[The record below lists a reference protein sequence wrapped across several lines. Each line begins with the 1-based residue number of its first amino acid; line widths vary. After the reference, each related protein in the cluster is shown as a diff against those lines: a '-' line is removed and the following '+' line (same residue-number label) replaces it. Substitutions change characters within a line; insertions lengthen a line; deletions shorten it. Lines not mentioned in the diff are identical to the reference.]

1 VAEENKIDTQHMG
14 NQFVFSRLPFGGS
27 TRTGACRTEYQN
39 DPTNTITAPAAS
51 CAFQPL
57 PNHHTLKHKL
67 IALRVVSTTC
77 VDTADTLYISEVN
90 KKNLKVSDQIV
101 LTNGESE
108 RGGRE
113 GK

>member
-1 VAEENKIDTQHMG
+1 MAKKYSRVLLSKVVDLVVEDKIDTGQMG
-14 NQFVFSRLPFGGS
+14 NQFVFSRLPSRFGS
-27 TRTGACRTEYQN
+27 TRTGAGRTEYQN

-77 VDTADTLYISEVN
+77 VDTADTLYR
-90 KKNLKVSDQIV
+90 K
-101 LTNGESE
+101 
-108 RGGRE
+108 
-113 GK
+113 

>member
-1 VAEENKIDTQHMG
+1 VAEENIIDTQHMG
-14 NQFVFSRLPFGGS
+14 NQLAFSRRLPFGS
-27 TRTGACRTEYQN
+27 TRTGAGRTEYQN

-90 KKNLKVSDQIV
+90 KLKIKI
-101 LTNGESE
+101 SE
-108 RGGRE
+108 
-113 GK
+113 